1 MTRTGFVA
9 GPVIELPHKRAQLA
23 FLTLSP
29 SLETP

>member
-23 FLTLSP
+23 FLTLESP
-29 SLETP
+29 